1 MEIIQ
6 PAETEHFMPYAPGIK
21 VKATSDLLFIS
32 GATALPLY
40 HPHPHQPEIH
50 DIPEDP
56 YEQTILTMENLKRV
70 LDTAGATFQDL
81 VLSTIFVTDMTE
93 QGQIGK
99 AIGKYAQGHFP
110 VGTMVEVTR
119 LVVLGLKVEINAIA
133 EMPS

>member
-6 PAETEHFMPYAPGIK
+6 PAETEHFMPYTPGIK

-56 YEQTILTMENLKRV
+56 YEQTVLTMENLKQV

-81 VLSTIFVTDMTE
+81 VLSTIFVTDMNE

-99 AIGKYAQGHFP
+99 AIGEYAQGHFP
-110 VGTMVEVTR
+110 VGTMVEVSR

-133 EMPS
+133 EMPG